1 MKASPGPGSTETASE
16 GAEDLLYDVLVLREW
31 TSTGAAAS
39 KNGNSAAAAITTAE
53 SALSATSGDCKVA
66 IADEVDDGGGGVG
79 VLHGGAIEILAKT
92 PNGGG
97 GGGGYVGVTK
107 VPVPPDE
114 CPQLSRLT
122 WSSDGR
128 LLVHAAS
135 NGRIFVYDE
144 SGTPIYSI
152 LSQESSLVSI
162 PTDTE

>member
-1 MKASPGPGSTETASE
+1 MKGSPGPGSTETASE

-79 VLHGGAIEILAKT
+79 ILHGGAIEILAKT
-92 PNGGG
+92 PNG

-152 LSQESSLVSI
+152 LSQESSFSQYYY
-162 PTDTE
+162 

>member
-1 MKASPGPGSTETASE
+1 MNEHDRDGVRQRIFGRGHRQSTTVA
-16 GAEDLLYDVLVLREW
+16 ALIIPVADVGGR
-31 TSTGAAAS
+31 
-39 KNGNSAAAAITTAE
+39 GNN
-53 SALSATSGDCKVA
+53 ALAVA
-66 IADEVDDGGGGVG
+66 
-79 VLHGGAIEILAKT
+79 LA
-92 PNGGG
+92 

-122 WSSDGR
+122 WSNDGR

-152 LSQESSLVSI
+152 LSQASSLVSI
-162 PTDTE
+162 PTDTIY

>member
-1 MKASPGPGSTETASE
+1 MKGSPGPGSTETASE

-39 KNGNSAAAAITTAE
+39 KNGNSSAAITTAE
-53 SALSATSGDCKVA
+53 CALSATSGDCKVA

-92 PNGGG
+92 PNGGS
-97 GGGGYVGVTK
+97 GGGYVGVTK

-152 LSQESSLVSI
+152 LSQASSLVSI
-162 PTDTE
+162 TTDTEL

>member
-1 MKASPGPGSTETASE
+1 MKGSPGPGSTETASE

-39 KNGNSAAAAITTAE
+39 KNGNSSAAITTAE
-53 SALSATSGDCKVA
+53 CALSATSGDCKVA

-79 VLHGGAIEILAKT
+79 ILHGGAIEILAKT
-92 PNGGG
+92 PNGGS
-97 GGGGYVGVTK
+97 GGGYVGVTK

-152 LSQESSLVSI
+152 LSQASSLVSI
-162 PTDTE
+162 TTDTEL

>member
-1 MKASPGPGSTETASE
+1 MKMKGSPGPGSTETASE
-16 GAEDLLYDVLVLREW
+16 GAGDLLYDVLVLREW

-39 KNGNSAAAAITTAE
+39 NNGSSAAAITSAE
-53 SALSATSGDCKVA
+53 SALTATSGDGKVA
-66 IADEVDDGGGGVG
+66 IADEVDDGGGGVAI
-79 VLHGGAIEILAKT
+79 LHGGAIEILAKT
-92 PNGGG
+92 PSGGGG

-152 LSQESSLVSI
+152 LSQASSLVSI
-162 PTDTE
+162 TTE

>member
-1 MKASPGPGSTETASE
+1 MRGSPGPGSTETASE

-31 TSTGAAAS
+31 TSTGAAAAS
-39 KNGNSAAAAITTAE
+39 KNGSSAAAAITTAE

-92 PNGGG
+92 PNGGS
-97 GGGGYVGVTK
+97 GGGYVGVTK

-152 LSQESSLVSI
+152 LSQESSLVRI
-162 PTDTE
+162 TTDTD

>member
-1 MKASPGPGSTETASE
+1 MKMKGSPGPGSTETAGE

-39 KNGNSAAAAITTAE
+39 KNGSSAAAAITTAE

-79 VLHGGAIEILAKT
+79 ILHGGAIEILAKT
-92 PNGGG
+92 PNGG

-152 LSQESSLVSI
+152 LSQASSFSQYSY
-162 PTDTE
+162 